1 MCGELNLSDSTDAT
15 EFDIQAFYT
24 VGIFIGQF
32 K

>member
-24 VGIFIGQF
+24 VGIFNWPT
-32 K
+32 